1 MSKEYVWKLPVGGAE
16 KEISCEASGNKYFLY
31 AGDAFV
37 DTFYKNASGD
47 VDEEVT
53 LCGIHCRFVSFGDKP
68 DLVIDGIMLSSG
80 KDYEKEKAARTKAN
94 KGFAVA
100 EIVVGVFALA
110 SLIIYAITKGNL
122 TALLPVFVIPAGF
135 IALGLYE
142 LLSAYKKSKK
152 KEENTADETAETKEN
167 GNTEE

>member
-1 MSKEYVWKLPVGGAE
+1 MSKEYVWKLPVEGTE

-31 AGDAFV
+31 VGDAFV

-53 LCGIHCRFVSFGDKP
+53 LCGVPCRFVSFGDKP
-68 DLVIDGIMLSSG
+68 DLVVDGVMLSSG

-100 EIVVGVFALA
+100 EVVVGVFALA
-110 SLIIYAITKGNL
+110 SLIIYAIVKGNL
-122 TALLPVFVIPAGF
+122 TALLPVFVVPAGF
-135 IALGLYE
+135 IALGVYE

-152 KEENTADETAETKEN
+152 
-167 GNTEE
+167 NTETEETDKEAEEKTEE

>member
-1 MSKEYVWKLPVGGAE
+1 MSKEYVWKLPVEGTE

-31 AGDAFV
+31 VGDAFV

-53 LCGIHCRFVSFGDKP
+53 LCGVPCRFVSFGDKP
-68 DLVIDGIMLSSG
+68 DLVVDGVMLSSG
-80 KDYEKEKAARTKAN
+80 KDYEKEKTARTKAN

-100 EIVVGVFALA
+100 EVVVGVFALA
-110 SLIIYAITKGNL
+110 SLIIYAIVKGNL
-122 TALLPVFVIPAGF
+122 TALLPVFVVPAGF
-135 IALGLYE
+135 IALGVYE

-152 KEENTADETAETKEN
+152 
-167 GNTEE
+167 NTETEETDKEAEEKTEE

>member
-1 MSKEYVWKLPVGGAE
+1 MSKEYVWKLPVEGTE

-31 AGDAFV
+31 VGDAFV

-53 LCGIHCRFVSFGDKP
+53 LCGVPCRFVSFGDKP
-68 DLVIDGIMLSSG
+68 DLVVDGVMLSSG
-80 KDYEKEKAARTKAN
+80 KDYEKEKTARTKAN

-100 EIVVGVFALA
+100 EVVVGVFALA
-110 SLIIYAITKGNL
+110 SLIIYALVKGNL
-122 TALLPVFVIPAGF
+122 TALLPVFVVPAGF
-135 IALGLYE
+135 IALGVYE

-152 KEENTADETAETKEN
+152 
-167 GNTEE
+167 NTETEETDKEAEEKTEE

>member
-1 MSKEYVWKLPVGGAE
+1 MSKEYVWKLPVEGTG

-31 AGDAFV
+31 VGDAFV

-53 LCGIHCRFVSFGDKP
+53 LCGVPCRFVSFGDKP
-68 DLVIDGIMLSSG
+68 DLVVDGVMLSSG
-80 KDYEKEKAARTKAN
+80 KDYEKEKTARTKAN

-100 EIVVGVFALA
+100 EVVVGVFALA
-110 SLIIYAITKGNL
+110 SLIIYAIVKGNL
-122 TALLPVFVIPAGF
+122 TALLPVFVVPAGF
-135 IALGLYE
+135 IALGVYE

-152 KEENTADETAETKEN
+152 
-167 GNTEE
+167 NTETEETDKEAEEKTEE